1 MATSEVKSYL
11 LPWMAL
17 PLALPEPGQTA
28 GLPHGVIS
36 EGVSSKQHENFTGR
50 DSTHTSWSPNGLA
63 TESLENLASVMLTMA
78 PQQAPVATTALQYVS

>member
-17 PLALPEPGQTA
+17 SSALPEPGQTA
-28 GLPHGVIS
+28 GLPRGVIS